1 MNVIQCCGG
10 GGGAEIILD
19 LEPEPKLYYLNKYL
33 WQSVWMMPGWRKL
46 ISTRACIGL
55 YTHTHQAPS
64 FPESLELPRELQ
76 VCIILN
82 CLSAKLSDS
91 RSLWPLSDQYCT
103 GTLRT
108 VYWKA
113 FFSSRI
119 NDFLT
124 KHSLVQYNLIC
135 FTHTIVSKKVIL
147 MNSWEKSQ
155 KTIMKIL
162 KCCVQLYC
170 ILVYFNYPIM
180 LYLLYSTCT

>member
-1 MNVIQCCGG
+1 MNVIQCCG

-91 RSLWPLSDQYCT
+91 RSLWPLSEQYCT

-108 VYWKA
+108 EYWKA

-135 FTHTIVSKKVIL
+135 FTHTMYHKKVIL
-147 MNSWEKSQ
+147 MYSREK
-155 KTIMKIL
+155 TKI
-162 KCCVQLYC
+162 
-170 ILVYFNYPIM
+170 
-180 LYLLYSTCT
+180 